1 MWNITAKERKMNKER
16 RSALSE
22 GLMNLEN
29 SIELFDV
36 LKERVAREL
45 SVIEDSLN
53 DEQDYFDNM
62 PESIQN
68 SEKGEMA
75 QEAIDKLQEAVDL
88 VNEFLETEVNYQ
100 EIDDLVCQAMG

>member
-1 MWNITAKERKMNKER
+1 MNKER
-16 RSALSE
+16 RSALSQ
-22 GLMNLEN
+22 GLMSLEN
-29 SIELFDV
+29 SIEEFDG
-36 LKERVAREL
+36 LKERVAQEL
-45 SVIEDSLN
+45 SVIEDSLGE
-53 DEQDYFDNM
+53 EQDYFDNM

-88 VNEFLETEVNYQ
+88 VNEFLQTEVNYQ

>member
-1 MWNITAKERKMNKER
+1 MNKER

-62 PESIQN
+62 PEGIQN

-100 EIDDLVCQAMG
+100 EIDDLVSQAMG

>member
-1 MWNITAKERKMNKER
+1 MNKER

-62 PESIQN
+62 PEGIQN

-88 VNEFLETEVNYQ
+88 VNEFLEREVNYQ
-100 EIDDLVCQAMG
+100 EIDDLVSQAMG

>member
-1 MWNITAKERKMNKER
+1 MNKKR

-45 SVIEDSLN
+45 IVIEDSLN

-62 PESIQN
+62 PEGIQN

>member
-1 MWNITAKERKMNKER
+1 MNKER

-36 LKERVAREL
+36 LKERVSREL

>member
-1 MWNITAKERKMNKER
+1 MNKER

>member
-1 MWNITAKERKMNKER
+1 MNKER

-62 PESIQN
+62 PEGIQN